1 MTKIHTSGSKAAA
14 RSSVNDPA
22 HQRGFEAAL
31 AQLWSGKRHLLD
43 TEELSSAE
51 AQGILELASQFEQ
64 LAVDEA
70 PYPVLNKK
78 TVANIFYENST
89 RTRSSFELAARKLG
103 MTVLN
108 LDVAGSSVTKGENIT
123 DTAVTLISM
132 GVDAIVQ
139 RHSASGSAHLL
150 ARHLGEQVHVI
161 NAGDGWH
168 SHPTQA
174 LLDLYTISQ
183 VRQNLRG
190 AKMTIVGDILH
201 SRVARSNIG
210 LLKKYGVEIHV
221 VGPPALMPAHVEELG
236 VISHTDLREAL
247 EGAHF
252 VMALRLQ
259 IERQQ
264 QGLISGFAEY
274 KKLYQLNHE
283 RLKVA
288 DKEVRLLHPG
298 PSNRGIEITDDLHDD
313 PAISLVAKQVTNGVY
328 IRMAVLYLLLAEL
341 EVH

>member
-1 MTKIHTSGSKAAA
+1 MTKIHTSGSKVAA
-14 RSSVNDPA
+14 RSTVNDPA
-22 HQRGFEAAL
+22 HKRGFEAAL
-31 AQLWSGKRHLLD
+31 AQLWSNKRHLLD

-51 AQGILELASQFEQ
+51 AQGILELAQQFE
-64 LAVDEA
+64 EMSTEGA
-70 PYPVLNKK
+70 PYPVLDKK

-103 MTVLN
+103 ITVLN

-123 DTAVTLISM
+123 DTALTLISM

-139 RHSASGSAHLL
+139 RHAQSGSAHLL
-150 ARHLGEQVHVI
+150 AQHLGDQVHVI

-183 VRQNLRG
+183 VRPNLRG

-210 LLKKYGVEIHV
+210 LLRKFGVEIHV
-221 VGPPALMPAHVEELG
+221 VGPPSLMPTHVEELG
-236 VISHTDLREAL
+236 VISHTSLDEAI
-247 EGAHF
+247 EGANF
-252 VMALRLQ
+252 VMALRMQL
-259 IERQQ
+259 ERQQ
-264 QGLISGFAEY
+264 QGLISSLAEY
-274 KKLYQLNHE
+274 KKLYQLNHA
-283 RLKVA
+283 RLKGA
-288 DKEVRLLHPG
+288 DKDVHLLHPG
-298 PSNRGIEITDDLHDD
+298 PSNRGVEITDALHDD

-328 IRMAVLYLLLAEL
+328 IRMAVLYLILSKL
-341 EVH
+341 